1 VSQIA
6 LGQHGH
12 AHDDAHAPHVQAR
25 KQLDLSAVTLAP
37 GAGAMLSNLLLLIGV
52 VGLVVVGFTATR
64 NVQHALAAY
73 QMGFVYAV
81 GLAVVCLGMQMI
93 FQQFNAGWSAA
104 VRRQAENV
112 ASCIWVC
119 ALLFLPVAITEIFI
133 THGKLFHWM
142 DPHVVDPASPH
153 FDYLIDK
160 KKAFLNAPFW
170 AARAVLYFGIWMFLA
185 HRLRSLSLEQDATGD
200 KWLTA
205 KARRISSVGL
215 LLFALTAAFA
225 SFDWLMSLDPHWF
238 STMFGVY
245 FFAGAMRAAV
255 ALIIVILGFLMIRG
269 KLGKAYTIEHLHDTG
284 KLLFAFTVF
293 WAYITFC
300 QYFLIWY
307 SNIPEETAF
316 YNKRLDPERGWQPFP
331 VVLVVF
337 NFVIPF
343 LLLLIRNVKRNPRLL
358 VPVAL
363 ICLVAY
369 AMDLYFIVRPI
380 VSEAKPWSNILVDVA
395 GIIGPLAIFLG
406 VVVRRVASTPLVP
419 LKDPRLHEVLEHKN
433 YV

>member
-1 VSQIA
+1 MSQIA

-12 AHDDAHAPHVQAR
+12 GHDDAHAPHVEAR
-25 KQLDLSAVTLAP
+25 KQIDLNSVILA
-37 GAGAMLSNLLLLIGV
+37 AGSGKMLSNLLLLIGV

-64 NVQHALAAY
+64 NMQHALAAY
-73 QMGFVYAV
+73 QMGFVYAA

-93 FQQFNAGWSAA
+93 FQQFNAGWAAA
-104 VRRQAENV
+104 VRRQAENIS
-112 ASCIWVC
+112 SCVWVC
-119 ALLFLPVAITEIFI
+119 ALLFLPVAITEIFF

-142 DPHVVDPASPH
+142 DPHTVDPASAH
-153 FDYLIDK
+153 YDTLIAHK
-160 KKAFLNAPFW
+160 RPFLNVPFW
-170 AARAVLYFGIWMFLA
+170 VIRAVIYFSIWTFLA
-185 HRLRSLSLEQDATGD
+185 HKLRSLSLQQDATGD

-205 KARRISSVGL
+205 KARRLSSVGL
-215 LLFALTAAFA
+215 MLFALTAAFA

-255 ALIIVILGFLMIRG
+255 ALIIVVLGMLMIRG

-307 SNIPEETAF
+307 SNIPEEAAF
-316 YNKRLDPERGWQPFP
+316 YNLRLERSWQPFP
-331 VVLVVF
+331 QVLVAM

-358 VPVAL
+358 VPVAM

-369 AMDLYFIVRPI
+369 GMDLYFIVRPI
-380 VSEAKPWSNILVDVA
+380 VTEAKPWSNLLVDFA

-406 VVVRRVASTPLVP
+406 VVVRRIAATPLIP
-419 LKDPRLHEVLEHKN
+419 LKDPRLHEVLEHRN